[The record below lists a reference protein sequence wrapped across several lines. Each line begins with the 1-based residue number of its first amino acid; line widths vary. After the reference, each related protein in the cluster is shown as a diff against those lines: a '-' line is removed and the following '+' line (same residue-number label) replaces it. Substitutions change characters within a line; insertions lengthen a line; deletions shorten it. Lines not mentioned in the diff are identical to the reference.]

1 MSIPITLSDFIQ
13 ALLRVIP
20 IQPGVVEISNHKLS
34 IWRVSKL
41 CAVVVFFA
49 HVLLRYSCKLYTANS
64 YQVNVYL

>member
-41 CAVVVFFA
+41 CAVVFFL
-49 HVLLRYSCKLYTANS
+49 HMFFLGIHANS
-64 YQVNVYL
+64 KLLIVIR